1 MAYDYDLICIGSGPA
16 GQRAAVQA
24 AKIGKKVAV
33 IEKKKTVG
41 GVCVDTGTIPSKTF
55 REAVLFYTSMSGR
68 FDAQQAVRG
77 GSRPAAADLLARVGE
92 TVATE
97 QAVVERQLRRND
109 ITVIRGEGYFVDA
122 HTIGVH
128 VQNAEGKIT
137 TEFVFLGVGTHPAKP
152 PGIEADG
159 QTVLT
164 SDDVI
169 VMKTIPRTLTVVGA
183 GVIGTE
189 YGSMFAQLGT
199 EVTMIEKRER
209 PLEFLDREIVDELM
223 HQMRDRNVTFRLE
236 ESVASIRVEQKGA
249 VHRAVIELE
258 SGKRLISDA
267 ALFSAGR
274 VASTDAL
281 NLAAAGVP
289 VGDRGRLTVDE
300 NFRTAVANI
309 YAGGDVIGAP
319 ALAAT
324 SAEQGRR
331 AACHMFGLTSEP
343 MPKWYPFGIY
353 AIPEISMVGDTEEQL
368 TEKKVPYEIGVAR
381 YREIARGQIL
391 GDNSGLFK
399 MIFHRDTRKLL
410 GIHII
415 GTHATELVHIGQA
428 VLALGGGL
436 DYFLDAVF
444 NYPTLAECYKV
455 AALDAANKLS
465 V

>member
-1 MAYDYDLICIGSGPA
+1 MPYDYDLICIGSGPA
-16 GQRAAVQA
+16 GQRAAIQA
-24 AKIGKKVAV
+24 AKLGKKVAV
-33 IEKKKTVG
+33 IEKRDTVG
-41 GVCVDTGTIPSKTF
+41 GICVDLGTIPSKTF
-55 REAVLFYTSMSGR
+55 REAVLYFTAAAGR
-68 FDAQQAVRG
+68 FETRQVVRG
-77 GSRPAAADLLARVGE
+77 GSRPEAKDLLAKVGE
-92 TVATE
+92 TVRVE
-97 QAVVERQLRRND
+97 QEVVERQLRRND
-109 ITVIRGEGYFVDA
+109 VTVVRGEAYFMDP
-122 HTIGVH
+122 HTVGVR
-128 VQNAEGKIT
+128 VPNAEGKLT
-137 TEFVFLGVGTHPAKP
+137 AEFVFVGVGTHPAKP

-164 SDDVI
+164 SDDV
-169 VMKTIPRTLTVVGA
+169 VGLKAMPRSLTVVGA

-189 YGSMFAQLGT
+189 YASMFAQLGT
-199 EVTMIEKRER
+199 EVTIVEKRER

-236 ESVASIRVEQKGA
+236 ESVASMRVEPKGSG
-249 VHRAVIELE
+249 HRAVIELE
-258 SGKRLISDA
+258 SGKRIISDA

-274 VASTDAL
+274 VASTETL
-281 NLAAAGVP
+281 GLSAAGVP
-289 VGDRGRLTVDE
+289 LGDRGRLVVDE
-300 NFRTAVANI
+300 NFRTAVAHI

-331 AACHMFGLTSEP
+331 AALHMFGLNCDP
-343 MPKWYPFGIY
+343 MPAWFPFGIY
-353 AIPEISMVGDTEEQL
+353 SIPEISMVGETEEQL
-368 TEKKVPYEIGVAR
+368 TEKKVPYEIGLAR

-391 GDNSGLFK
+391 GDESGLFK

-410 GIHII
+410 GVHII
-415 GTHATELVHIGQA
+415 GTYATELIHTGQA

-436 DYFLDAVF
+436 DYFVDAVF

>member
-1 MAYDYDLICIGSGPA
+1 
-16 GQRAAVQA
+16 
-24 AKIGKKVAV
+24 
-33 IEKKKTVG
+33 
-41 GVCVDTGTIPSKTF
+41 
-55 REAVLFYTSMSGR
+55 MSGR
-68 FDAQQAVRG
+68 FDTRQIVRG
-77 GSRPAAADLLARVGE
+77 GTRPKAEDLLARVGE
-92 TVATE
+92 TVAAE

-109 ITVIRGEGYFVDA
+109 VTVIRGEAYFVDP
-122 HTIGVH
+122 HTIGIH
-128 VQNAEGKIT
+128 VPNAEGKMT
-137 TEFVFLGVGTHPAKP
+137 AEYVFVGVGTQPAKP

-159 QTVLT
+159 ETVMT
-164 SDDVI
+164 SDDVPK
-169 VMKTIPRTLTVVGA
+169 MKVVPRSLAVVGA

-189 YGSMFAQLGT
+189 YASMFAQLGT
-199 EVTMIEKRER
+199 EVTVIEKRER

-236 ESVASIRVEQKGA
+236 ESVASIRVEEKNGA
-249 VHRAVIELE
+249 KRAVIELE
-258 SGKRLISDA
+258 SGKRIISDA

-274 VASTDAL
+274 VASTE
-281 NLAAAGVP
+281 NLHLGVAGVP
-289 VGDRGRLTVDE
+289 IGERGRLKVDE
-300 NFRTAVANI
+300 HFRTSVTHI

-331 AACHMFGLTSEP
+331 AACHMFGVSAEP
-343 MPKWYPFGIY
+343 MPSWYPFGIY
-353 AIPEISMVGDTEEQL
+353 SIPEISTVGENEEQL

-381 YREIARGQIL
+381 YREIARGEIL

-399 MIFHRDTRKLL
+399 MLFHRDTRKLL

-415 GTHATELVHIGQA
+415 GTQATELVHIGQA

-465 V
+465 A

>member
-1 MAYDYDLICIGSGPA
+1 
-16 GQRAAVQA
+16 
-24 AKIGKKVAV
+24 
-33 IEKKKTVG
+33 
-41 GVCVDTGTIPSKTF
+41 
-55 REAVLFYTSMSGR
+55 
-68 FDAQQAVRG
+68 
-77 GSRPAAADLLARVGE
+77 
-92 TVATE
+92 
-97 QAVVERQLRRND
+97 
-109 ITVIRGEGYFVDA
+109 
-122 HTIGVH
+122 
-128 VQNAEGKIT
+128 
-137 TEFVFLGVGTHPAKP
+137 
-152 PGIEADG
+152 
-159 QTVLT
+159 
-164 SDDVI
+164 
-169 VMKTIPRTLTVVGA
+169 VGA

-223 HQMRDRNVTFRLE
+223 HQMRERNVTFRLE

-249 VHRAVIELE
+249 ANRAVIELE
-258 SGKRLISDA
+258 SGKRVIADA

-274 VASTDAL
+274 VASTDKL

-300 NFRTAVANI
+300 NFRTAVQNI

-331 AACHMFGLTSEP
+331 AACHMFGLSAEP

-353 AIPEISMVGDTEEQL
+353 SIPEISMVGDTEEQL

-465 V
+465 A